1 MKMNKIT
8 YEQIKKSPEV
18 NAYIKQGNASL
29 HVQGYTDHSSI
40 HASIVSKQ
48 AARILQKLGYDNR
61 MVELARIAG
70 YMHDIGNCINRK
82 DHAHHGA
89 VLARAIL
96 KDLNMDYDEI
106 ALIMNAI
113 GEHDEKT
120 GHATNPI
127 SAALIL
133 ADKTDVRRD
142 RVQTKAPEAFD
153 QHDRVNYAVTGAAL
167 HIRPQKEQIQFSIQ
181 LDESICS
188 MMDYFEIFLQRML
201 MCKRSAE
208 VLHMRFKM
216 TANGNKI
223 C

>member
-1 MKMNKIT
+1 MKTNKIT

-18 NAYIKQGNASL
+18 NAYIQQGNASL
-29 HVQGYTDHSSI
+29 QTQGYTDHSSI

-61 MVELARIAG
+61 TVELARIAG
-70 YMHDIGNCINRK
+70 YM
-82 DHAHHGA
+82 
-89 VLARAIL
+89 
-96 KDLNMDYDEI
+96 
-106 ALIMNAI
+106 
-113 GEHDEKT
+113 
-120 GHATNPI
+120 
-127 SAALIL
+127 
-133 ADKTDVRRD
+133 
-142 RVQTKAPEAFD
+142 
-153 QHDRVNYAVTGAAL
+153 HDRVNYAVTGAAL